1 MTSTHKN
8 IIFSMTQFPCRCS
21 LIKNVKSS
29 FVFFSQERLL
39 GNQMRSWARGWKCSQ
54 TNSCLSHASWQ
65 DKESAVLWLRPP
77 PIKSRECENPSW
89 VGFWVFSCANLD
101 SVQKLLDW
109 HLEYFFL
116 SINVCC
122 NNIWTLE
129 IVLSPDSDFSQ
140 NSAKSKLAQNKTKSK
155 EQKELSPIAS
165 RTYFVTG
172 SSLTLGLT
180 FSIKD

>member
-1 MTSTHKN
+1 MTSAHRRLSLPEDTQKSKKCKIF
-8 IIFSMTQFPCRCS
+8 IISFHVSISGEQDEFLKTR
-21 LIKNVKSS
+21 VKL
-29 FVFFSQERLL
+29 FV
-39 GNQMRSWARGWKCSQ
+39 GWQM
-54 TNSCLSHASWQ
+54 NSRLSHASWQ
-65 DKESAVLWLRPP
+65 DKGNAVLWLRPP
-77 PIKSRECENPSW
+77 PIKSRECEDPSW

-155 EQKELSPIAS
+155 EQKELSP
-165 RTYFVTG
+165 
-172 SSLTLGLT
+172 
-180 FSIKD
+180 